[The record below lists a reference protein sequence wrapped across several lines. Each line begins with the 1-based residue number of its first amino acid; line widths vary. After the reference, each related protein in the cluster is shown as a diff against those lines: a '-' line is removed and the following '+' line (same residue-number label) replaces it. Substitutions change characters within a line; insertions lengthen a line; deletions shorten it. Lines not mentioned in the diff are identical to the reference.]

1 MCSPQRSIQTI
12 GKLIGSAKGIFEV
25 EYFNKGKDQYKYK
38 KKRKG
43 MLRKKGIF
51 TKYLQHKP

>member
-12 GKLIGSAKGIFEV
+12 GELISSAKGIFEAD
-25 EYFNKGKDQYKYK
+25 YFKKGKDKYKYK
-38 KKRKG
+38 KEKG
-43 MLRKKGIF
+43 HVQKKGIF

>member
-25 EYFNKGKDQYKYK
+25 EYFNKGKNKYKYK
-38 KKRKG
+38 KVKG
-43 MLRKKGIF
+43 HAQKKGIF
-51 TKYLQHKP
+51 TKHLQHKP